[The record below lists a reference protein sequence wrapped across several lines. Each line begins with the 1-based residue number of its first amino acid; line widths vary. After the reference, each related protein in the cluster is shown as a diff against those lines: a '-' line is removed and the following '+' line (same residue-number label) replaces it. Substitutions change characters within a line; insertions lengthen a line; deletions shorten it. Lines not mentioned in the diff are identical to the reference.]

1 MFDQPTFEKIARH
14 RKGFLVFN
22 AVNILFFSGILFT
35 FVIPMMK
42 GFILSQFLMAIII
55 YIVVANIYSG
65 LYKKNPLFVFILV
78 FIFSSLGVLWRVLL
92 EWGEYSLDGY
102 VTPIVIGGY
111 LLALS
116 IFVTTVYNL
125 IGLRLQSRYHQR

>member
-1 MFDQPTFEKIARH
+1 MFDQPTFEKIASH
-14 RKGFLVFN
+14 RKGFLFFN
-22 AVNILFFSGILFT
+22 AGSIVFFGGILFT

-42 GFILSQFLMAIII
+42 GFILSQFLMAILVFV
-55 YIVVANIYSG
+55 VVANIYSG
-65 LYKKNPLFVFILV
+65 LYKKKPLFVFISV

-92 EWGEYSLDGY
+92 EWGEYSLEGY

-116 IFVTTVYNL
+116 IFVTMVYSL
-125 IGLRLQSRYHQR
+125 IGLRLKAK

>member
-1 MFDQPTFEKIARH
+1 MFDQPTFEKIASH

-22 AVNILFFSGILFT
+22 AVTIIFFSGILFT

-42 GFILSQFLMAIII
+42 GFILSQFLMAILV
-55 YIVVANIYSG
+55 YVVVANIYSG
-65 LYKKNPLFVFILV
+65 LYKKNPLFVFISV

-92 EWGEYSLDGY
+92 EWGEYSLNGY
-102 VTPIVIGGY
+102 VTPTVIGGY

-116 IFVTTVYNL
+116 IFVTTVYSL
-125 IGLRLQSRYHQR
+125 IGVRLNAKNPQD